1 MAGYETTPDRLL
13 GFVVESGG
21 GGGPRGGGKDGQ
33 EVLVDNVK
41 VWALE

>member
-1 MAGYETTPDRLL
+1 VKKPGLVFRA
-13 GFVVESGG
+13 
-21 GGGPRGGGKDGQ
+21 GGKDGQ